1 MSSRVISNLNSK
13 DLKMLTFFKD
23 LEKFSSF
30 LKMYALEKAML
41 NLKIGNSGI
50 NAEKLILIFRFSI

>member
-1 MSSRVISNLNSK
+1 MSSRVISNFNSK

-30 LKMYALEKAML
+30 FKMHALEKAML

-50 NAEKLILIFRFSI
+50 NAEKLI